1 MGSLVWGPRVGGIRI
16 DTTRRVLWTRKILGA
31 LSEARVGAH
40 RGLLSPGRLPLVSPS
55 SCWSAPERSACFERP
70 VSRSRRSPVG
80 RVSRAQL
87 YLRHA
92 RQGLPRS
99 SQVILTPHVCLDADA
114 THHEAC
120 NRADSSAHSRSP
132 DRGFPSRRAPRV
144 RARCPIARVSNPRHP
159 TRNHL
164 RPRYHPSEFPREG
177 NQENFA
183 QIVCFCETVFFAYY
197 TILSK

>member
-1 MGSLVWGPRVGGIRI
+1 MGFPRGEIWTGGIEVSGDFASDGAGPRHGRSGIRVRAVHGACDGLGSLVWGPRVGGIRI

-99 SQVILTPHVCLDADA
+99 SQHTG
-114 THHEAC
+114 
-120 NRADSSAHSRSP
+120 DS
-132 DRGFPSRRAPRV
+132 
-144 RARCPIARVSNPRHP
+144 HP
-159 TRNHL
+159 T
-164 RPRYHPSEFPREG
+164 S
-177 NQENFA
+177 A
-183 QIVCFCETVFFAYY
+183 
-197 TILSK
+197 S

>member
-1 MGSLVWGPRVGGIRI
+1 MGKNLWASLAGKCGRVVSRSQAISRRMAWVRHGGRSEIRVRAVHGACDGLGSLVWGPRVGGIRI

-99 SQVILTPHVCLDADA
+99 SQVILTPHVCLLRG
-114 THHEAC
+114 
-120 NRADSSAHSRSP
+120 RASSLVVTA
-132 DRGFPSRRAPRV
+132 
-144 RARCPIARVSNPRHP
+144 
-159 TRNHL
+159 
-164 RPRYHPSEFPREG
+164 
-177 NQENFA
+177 
-183 QIVCFCETVFFAYY
+183 
-197 TILSK
+197 

>member
-1 MGSLVWGPRVGGIRI
+1 MVWSRQNSIVRKKYGYGFTETRHTTWEKFSGFPSRGNLDGWYRGLRRFRVGWRGSETWAIGQRVGRIHVGLDGLGSLVWGPRVGGIRI

-99 SQVILTPHVCLDADA
+99 SQVILTPHVCLLRG
-114 THHEAC
+114 
-120 NRADSSAHSRSP
+120 RASSLVVTA
-132 DRGFPSRRAPRV
+132 
-144 RARCPIARVSNPRHP
+144 
-159 TRNHL
+159 
-164 RPRYHPSEFPREG
+164 
-177 NQENFA
+177 
-183 QIVCFCETVFFAYY
+183 
-197 TILSK
+197 